1 MKKKSPLETKPVD
14 DDLDAIAEGEAL
26 DAAEFDPESIPEPSD
41 ELEGLVTVTDLEAQ
55 PPVDDHSAD
64 ELTADTL
71 IGDPRDEHPLAA
83 DEEPPTIP
91 RWQKP
96 ASVLKESRSV

>member
-1 MKKKSPLETKPVD
+1 MKKKSQPETRPIE

-26 DAAEFDPESIPEPSD
+26 DNTEFDPESIPEPDD
-41 ELEGLVTVTDLEAQ
+41 ELDGLVTVTDLEAQ
-55 PPVDDHSAD
+55 PPPDEHGGD

-71 IGDPRDEHPLAA
+71 MGDPRDEKPLAA

-91 RWQKP
+91 RRLKP
-96 ASVLKESRSV
+96 APVLKDRRSV